1 MTWVVVVGGAT
12 PIINNDDCEGGM
24 GGNKLDTGAKL
35 GNIGGCDVVVVV
47 VGGGGGVALG

>member
-35 GNIGGCDVVVVV
+35 GNIGGCDVVV
-47 VGGGGGVALG
+47 GGGVALG